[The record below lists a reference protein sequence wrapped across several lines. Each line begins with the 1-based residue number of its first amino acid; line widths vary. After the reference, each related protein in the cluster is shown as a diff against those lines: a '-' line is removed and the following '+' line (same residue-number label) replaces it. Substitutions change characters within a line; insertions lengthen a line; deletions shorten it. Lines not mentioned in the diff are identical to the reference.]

1 MSNLKGLGVALV
13 TPFNEDLSIDFDS
26 LTKLVEYN
34 IANGTDFL
42 VVLGT
47 TAETATLSKAEQAQV
62 IEHIVKVNN
71 KRLPLVLGIGG
82 NNTLAVKEQIESTD
96 LSDFE
101 GVLSVSPYYN
111 KPNQEGIY
119 QHYKMLASTGK
130 NIIIYNVPGR
140 TGQNIDAAT
149 TLRLAKDFPN
159 LFMIKEASPNISQ
172 YFDILRKKT
181 AGFSL
186 VSGDDEFTLP
196 VTLAGGDG
204 VISVIGQAYPKL
216 FSDMIKLAKESKV
229 KEAYAI
235 HNQLVELIRLIFAEG
250 NPCGVKTVLAE
261 MGIIKNHL
269 RLPLIKASE
278 NLQDRIKEF
287 MLLKFLFFLPLFFIT
302 NGKCLAQEQQG
313 QEVTEQ
319 EIKETQETLT
329 IEPKQDSVNLIERLK
344 FRPKELYIPTGLM
357 ALGLISEGKTKQ
369 EVHQWRNKQIPHF
382 RNKFDD
388 YLQFAPHVAVYGFEL
403 MGMKPK
409 TDWKNRIAIHA
420 KGHII
425 TLGLAHLMKT
435 LINNERPN
443 GARMSFPSGHT
454 AYAFSGATI
463 LAMEYKDEHPWVPYA
478 AYGSAGVVGIMRIAN
493 NRHYVSDV
501 LFGAG
506 LGILSMKLAYWTHKY
521 KWNKPKKEKKDPFL
535 GVVY

>member
-71 KRLPLVLGIGG
+71 KKLPLVLGIGG

-140 TGQNIDAAT
+140 TGQNIESST

-172 YFDILRKKT
+172 YFDILRKKP

-235 HNQLVELIRLIFAEG
+235 HNQLVEIIRLIFAEG

-278 NLQDRIKEF
+278 NLQDRIKAE
-287 MLLKFLFFLPLFFIT
+287 MK
-302 NGKCLAQEQQG
+302 
-313 QEVTEQ
+313 
-319 EIKETQETLT
+319 
-329 IEPKQDSVNLIERLK
+329 NL
-344 FRPKELYIPTGLM
+344 
-357 ALGLISEGKTKQ
+357 
-369 EVHQWRNKQIPHF
+369 
-382 RNKFDD
+382 
-388 YLQFAPHVAVYGFEL
+388 
-403 MGMKPK
+403 
-409 TDWKNRIAIHA
+409 
-420 KGHII
+420 
-425 TLGLAHLMKT
+425 
-435 LINNERPN
+435 
-443 GARMSFPSGHT
+443 
-454 AYAFSGATI
+454 
-463 LAMEYKDEHPWVPYA
+463 
-478 AYGSAGVVGIMRIAN
+478 
-493 NRHYVSDV
+493 
-501 LFGAG
+501 
-506 LGILSMKLAYWTHKY
+506 
-521 KWNKPKKEKKDPFL
+521 
-535 GVVY
+535 

>member
-101 GVLSVSPYYN
+101 GILSVSPYYN

-172 YFDILRKKT
+172 YFDILRKKP

-235 HNQLVELIRLIFAEG
+235 HNQLVEIIRLIFAEG

-278 NLQDRIKEF
+278 NLQDRIKAE
-287 MLLKFLFFLPLFFIT
+287 MK
-302 NGKCLAQEQQG
+302 
-313 QEVTEQ
+313 
-319 EIKETQETLT
+319 
-329 IEPKQDSVNLIERLK
+329 NL
-344 FRPKELYIPTGLM
+344 
-357 ALGLISEGKTKQ
+357 Q
-369 EVHQWRNKQIPHF
+369 N
-382 RNKFDD
+382 
-388 YLQFAPHVAVYGFEL
+388 
-403 MGMKPK
+403 
-409 TDWKNRIAIHA
+409 
-420 KGHII
+420 
-425 TLGLAHLMKT
+425 
-435 LINNERPN
+435 
-443 GARMSFPSGHT
+443 
-454 AYAFSGATI
+454 
-463 LAMEYKDEHPWVPYA
+463 
-478 AYGSAGVVGIMRIAN
+478 
-493 NRHYVSDV
+493 
-501 LFGAG
+501 
-506 LGILSMKLAYWTHKY
+506 
-521 KWNKPKKEKKDPFL
+521 
-535 GVVY
+535 

>member
-47 TAETATLSKAEQAQV
+47 TAETVTLSKAEQAQV

-119 QHYKMLASTGK
+119 LHYKMLASTGK

-172 YFDILRKKT
+172 YFDILRKKP

-229 KEAYAI
+229 KEAYTI

-278 NLQDRIKEF
+278 NLQDRIK
-287 MLLKFLFFLPLFFIT
+287 
-302 NGKCLAQEQQG
+302 
-313 QEVTEQ
+313 TEM
-319 EIKETQETLT
+319 K
-329 IEPKQDSVNLIERLK
+329 NL
-344 FRPKELYIPTGLM
+344 
-357 ALGLISEGKTKQ
+357 Q
-369 EVHQWRNKQIPHF
+369 N
-382 RNKFDD
+382 
-388 YLQFAPHVAVYGFEL
+388 
-403 MGMKPK
+403 
-409 TDWKNRIAIHA
+409 
-420 KGHII
+420 
-425 TLGLAHLMKT
+425 
-435 LINNERPN
+435 
-443 GARMSFPSGHT
+443 
-454 AYAFSGATI
+454 
-463 LAMEYKDEHPWVPYA
+463 
-478 AYGSAGVVGIMRIAN
+478 
-493 NRHYVSDV
+493 
-501 LFGAG
+501 
-506 LGILSMKLAYWTHKY
+506 
-521 KWNKPKKEKKDPFL
+521 
-535 GVVY
+535 

>member
-1 MSNLKGLGVALV
+1 MSKLKGLGVALV

-62 IEHIVKVNN
+62 IDHIVKVNN

-172 YFDILRKKT
+172 YFDILRKKP

-235 HNQLVELIRLIFAEG
+235 HNQLVEIIRLIFAEG

-278 NLQDRIKEF
+278 NLQDRIKAE
-287 MLLKFLFFLPLFFIT
+287 MK
-302 NGKCLAQEQQG
+302 
-313 QEVTEQ
+313 
-319 EIKETQETLT
+319 
-329 IEPKQDSVNLIERLK
+329 NL
-344 FRPKELYIPTGLM
+344 
-357 ALGLISEGKTKQ
+357 
-369 EVHQWRNKQIPHF
+369 
-382 RNKFDD
+382 
-388 YLQFAPHVAVYGFEL
+388 
-403 MGMKPK
+403 
-409 TDWKNRIAIHA
+409 
-420 KGHII
+420 
-425 TLGLAHLMKT
+425 
-435 LINNERPN
+435 
-443 GARMSFPSGHT
+443 
-454 AYAFSGATI
+454 
-463 LAMEYKDEHPWVPYA
+463 
-478 AYGSAGVVGIMRIAN
+478 
-493 NRHYVSDV
+493 
-501 LFGAG
+501 
-506 LGILSMKLAYWTHKY
+506 
-521 KWNKPKKEKKDPFL
+521 
-535 GVVY
+535 

>member
-140 TGQNIDAAT
+140 TGQNIESST

-172 YFDILRKKT
+172 YFDILRKKP

-235 HNQLVELIRLIFAEG
+235 HNQLVEIIRLIFAEG

-278 NLQDRIKEF
+278 NLQDRIKAE
-287 MLLKFLFFLPLFFIT
+287 MK
-302 NGKCLAQEQQG
+302 
-313 QEVTEQ
+313 
-319 EIKETQETLT
+319 
-329 IEPKQDSVNLIERLK
+329 NL
-344 FRPKELYIPTGLM
+344 
-357 ALGLISEGKTKQ
+357 
-369 EVHQWRNKQIPHF
+369 
-382 RNKFDD
+382 
-388 YLQFAPHVAVYGFEL
+388 
-403 MGMKPK
+403 
-409 TDWKNRIAIHA
+409 
-420 KGHII
+420 
-425 TLGLAHLMKT
+425 
-435 LINNERPN
+435 
-443 GARMSFPSGHT
+443 
-454 AYAFSGATI
+454 
-463 LAMEYKDEHPWVPYA
+463 
-478 AYGSAGVVGIMRIAN
+478 
-493 NRHYVSDV
+493 
-501 LFGAG
+501 
-506 LGILSMKLAYWTHKY
+506 
-521 KWNKPKKEKKDPFL
+521 
-535 GVVY
+535 

>member
-1 MSNLKGLGVALV
+1 MNDLKGLGVALV
-13 TPFNEDLSIDFDS
+13 TPFNEDLSIDSDS

-62 IEHIVKVNN
+62 IEHIIKVNN

-140 TGQNIDAAT
+140 TGQNIEAST

-172 YFDILRKKT
+172 YFDILRKKPT
-181 AGFSL
+181 GFSL

-250 NPCGVKTVLAE
+250 NPCGIKAVLAE

-278 NLQDRIKEF
+278 NLQDKIKAE
-287 MLLKFLFFLPLFFIT
+287 MK
-302 NGKCLAQEQQG
+302 
-313 QEVTEQ
+313 
-319 EIKETQETLT
+319 
-329 IEPKQDSVNLIERLK
+329 NL
-344 FRPKELYIPTGLM
+344 
-357 ALGLISEGKTKQ
+357 Q
-369 EVHQWRNKQIPHF
+369 N
-382 RNKFDD
+382 
-388 YLQFAPHVAVYGFEL
+388 
-403 MGMKPK
+403 
-409 TDWKNRIAIHA
+409 
-420 KGHII
+420 
-425 TLGLAHLMKT
+425 
-435 LINNERPN
+435 
-443 GARMSFPSGHT
+443 
-454 AYAFSGATI
+454 
-463 LAMEYKDEHPWVPYA
+463 
-478 AYGSAGVVGIMRIAN
+478 
-493 NRHYVSDV
+493 
-501 LFGAG
+501 
-506 LGILSMKLAYWTHKY
+506 
-521 KWNKPKKEKKDPFL
+521 
-535 GVVY
+535 

>member
-140 TGQNIDAAT
+140 TGQNIEAAT

-172 YFDILRKKT
+172 YFDILRKKP

-278 NLQDRIKEF
+278 NLQDRIK
-287 MLLKFLFFLPLFFIT
+287 
-302 NGKCLAQEQQG
+302 
-313 QEVTEQ
+313 TEM
-319 EIKETQETLT
+319 K
-329 IEPKQDSVNLIERLK
+329 NL
-344 FRPKELYIPTGLM
+344 
-357 ALGLISEGKTKQ
+357 
-369 EVHQWRNKQIPHF
+369 
-382 RNKFDD
+382 
-388 YLQFAPHVAVYGFEL
+388 
-403 MGMKPK
+403 
-409 TDWKNRIAIHA
+409 
-420 KGHII
+420 
-425 TLGLAHLMKT
+425 
-435 LINNERPN
+435 
-443 GARMSFPSGHT
+443 
-454 AYAFSGATI
+454 
-463 LAMEYKDEHPWVPYA
+463 
-478 AYGSAGVVGIMRIAN
+478 
-493 NRHYVSDV
+493 
-501 LFGAG
+501 
-506 LGILSMKLAYWTHKY
+506 
-521 KWNKPKKEKKDPFL
+521 
-535 GVVY
+535 